1 MDSNKIIRTICYF
14 TDVLDKTI
22 IAKVNGI
29 AEKLIQK
36 GFLIQTK
43 RICTKE
49 KDIPKLETIIGKDQS
64 FIGSIGILHF
74 EEFGNYKE
82 DLYTS
87 KQIFLSLDL
96 TEEEIQGKHVS
107 LLFDMIAK
115 KPEKTFHFAY
125 VFENSLSSPFFPS
138 AQYEKS
144 GFSIGLQ
151 STDLSEE
158 CSSLQ
163 EWLGKSKE
171 VWREIREIF
180 KGNKEF
186 LGIDTS
192 VAPFATGKSSLVGI
206 VKKLGYDFSRSAT
219 TDLYLRIT
227 KFIKEENPR
236 PVGLSGLMFP
246 ALEDFELADEYEK
259 GNFSIERN
267 IYLSLHSGLGV
278 DTYPTGINED
288 PQRVLEVLRLLQ
300 GLAAKY
306 KKPLSARFVSDG
318 KAKIGDKTDFKNQY
332 LKDVVVR
339 KL

>member
-14 TDVLDKTI
+14 TDVLDRSI
-22 IAKVNGI
+22 IAKVNGL
-29 AEKLIQK
+29 AEKLTQK

-49 KDIPKLETIIGKDQS
+49 KDIKKLEEVIKEDQS
-64 FIGSIGILHF
+64 FIGGLTTLHF
-74 EEFGNYKE
+74 EEFGNYAE
-82 DLYTS
+82 DLYAS
-87 KQIFLSLDL
+87 KEIFFSLDL
-96 TEEEIQGKHVS
+96 AEEEIQEKHVDI
-107 LLFDMIAK
+107 LFDMTK
-115 KPEKTFHFAY
+115 RKPEKTFHFAY
-125 VFENSLSSPFFPS
+125 VFENSASSPFFPS
-138 AQYEKS
+138 AQYEKN
-144 GFSIGLQ
+144 GFAIGFQ

-158 CSSLQ
+158 CNSLQ
-163 EWLGKSKE
+163 EWLDKSKE
-171 VWREIREIF
+171 VWQEVCQLF
-180 KGNKEF
+180 QDNNEF

-227 KFIKEENPR
+227 KFIKEENPK
-236 PVGLSGLMFP
+236 PVGLCGLMFP

-259 GNFSIERN
+259 RNFSIERN

-278 DTYPTGINED
+278 DTYPIGIDED

-300 GLAAKY
+300 GLATKY